1 MRTRT
6 CRGLAVATA
15 LGLAMPVL
23 AQAQSS
29 NVSIYGF
36 IKADVEHVSASGEN
50 APPGQM
56 RVSNNLSVLG
66 FRSTEDL
73 GGGLSAFAQIET
85 NVKIDTGDGP
95 FGGRNTAIGLRGGL
109 GEVLLGQWE
118 SPLRFVSV
126 YAVDPFTAGIFASNS
141 IMGNG
146 FATAANGVAPASFD
160 RRQPNLIQY
169 ALPERSG
176 FGGRLAYAP
185 SEEKTATRA
194 PDFLSGMLKYE
205 QGPLFLAYGFEQH
218 REYFAAGTRDMAHR
232 IGAAYSFGPTR
243 LRFSWERLRYEPT
256 ASSNLT
262 RDALQLAAT
271 HEIGAATLRAS
282 YVRAGRTKGNAS
294 VASAALLGLGAPGTD
309 SGARQLSLGYGYALS
324 KRTELWGA
332 YTRVSNG
339 ATASYNLSAN
349 SLPGL
354 RAGQSPSGLGLGI
367 THKF

>member
-1 MRTRT
+1 M
-6 CRGLAVATA
+6 
-15 LGLAMPVL
+15 
-23 AQAQSS
+23 
-29 NVSIYGF
+29 
-36 IKADVEHVSASGEN
+36 
-50 APPGQM
+50 
-56 RVSNNLSVLG
+56 
-66 FRSTEDL
+66 
-73 GGGLSAFAQIET
+73 
-85 NVKIDTGDGP
+85 
-95 FGGRNTAIGLRGGL
+95 
-109 GEVLLGQWE
+109 
-118 SPLRFVSV
+118 SV

-294 VASAALLGLGAPGTD
+294 VASAALLGLRAGHRFWRHTSVTGLRLQPVEAHRVVGRLYPCEQRCDGFLQFVGQQLGRLARRAKSVRLGPWNYPQILSVWGLDSPGLAPGSQPTTSD
-309 SGARQLSLGYGYALS
+309 GAAPLSCS
-324 KRTELWGA
+324 
-332 YTRVSNG
+332 
-339 ATASYNLSAN
+339 
-349 SLPGL
+349 P
-354 RAGQSPSGLGLGI
+354 RAGL
-367 THKF
+367 